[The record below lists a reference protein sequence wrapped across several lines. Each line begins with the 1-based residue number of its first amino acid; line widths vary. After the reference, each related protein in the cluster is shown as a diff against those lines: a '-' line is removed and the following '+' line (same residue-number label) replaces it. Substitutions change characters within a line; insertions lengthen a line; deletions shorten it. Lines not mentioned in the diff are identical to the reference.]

1 MKNKELSVENIQKAM
16 KSLEKA
22 RRKPLLTKRKLRDI
36 QWSMN
41 FRPTPQEIS
50 VRRVQTHVDENPLEM
65 VQLSTNEISA
75 VEMLEGYYDN
85 NRYEEVTRSYRG
97 SL

>member
-1 MKNKELSVENIQKAM
+1 MENKELSVENIQNAM

-22 RRKPLLTKRKLRDI
+22 RRKPLLNKRKLRDI

-50 VRRVQTHVDENPLEM
+50 VRRVQVYVDENPLEM
-65 VQLSTNEISA
+65 VQLGINTKSA
-75 VEMLEGYYDN
+75 VEILERFNDDN
-85 NRYEEVTRSYRG
+85 CNEKRP
-97 SL
+97 